1 MTMSDV
7 TNIVVQCD
15 PVTASEGVFLRAL
28 DRWIRERTGTSL
40 RSVDHMAGGDKNMDC
55 NVSIGAFSHFDLM
68 WFWMVLPKF
77 VEGMARGK
85 GARFILVTATTPER
99 KISVWRYHVEF

>member
-28 DRWIRERTGTSL
+28 DRWIRGRTGTSL
-40 RSVDHMAGGDKNMDC
+40 RSVNHVAGGDKNMDC
-55 NVSIGAFSHFDLM
+55 SVSIGAFSHFDLM
-68 WFWMVLPKF
+68 SFWTVLPTF

-85 GARFILVTATTPER
+85 GARFIMVTATTPER
-99 KISVWRYHVEF
+99 EMYVWRNKIE